1 MTSNRTQFFTFLE
14 TVNDIE
20 NEHHHKLPDIDA
32 QVLLMRVAM
41 AHDKKQPLNVTQA
54 MNLKSIG
61 SPAMLHRKIND
72 LLKLNMVEL
81 VFEGSNRRTKY
92 LLPTKQALDI
102 LDQMANAAA
111 KAYQLPKS

>member
-1 MTSNRTQFFTFLE
+1 
-14 TVNDIE
+14 
-20 NEHHHKLPDIDA
+20 
-32 QVLLMRVAM
+32 MRVAM

>member
-1 MTSNRTQFFTFLE
+1 
-14 TVNDIE
+14 
-20 NEHHHKLPDIDA
+20 
-32 QVLLMRVAM
+32 
-41 AHDKKQPLNVTQA
+41 
-54 MNLKSIG
+54 
-61 SPAMLHRKIND
+61 MLHRKIND

>member
-1 MTSNRTQFFTFLE
+1 MTSNRTQFFAFLE

-111 KAYQLPKS
+111 KAYQQPKS

>member
-1 MTSNRTQFFTFLE
+1 MTSNRTQFFAFLE
-14 TVNDIE
+14 IVNDIE
-20 NEHHHKLPDIDA
+20 NEHLHKLPDIDA

-111 KAYQLPKS
+111 KAYQLPSH